1 MKTMNTNIRMILAT
15 ALLALTATTA
25 QARSWRINNNVKQ
38 KPDFIDIN
46 AAMSSEDVVAG
57 DTLYMDPGCNL
68 IAAQNVT
75 KQVTIIGC
83 GYEGNDVPYGQTVI
97 SGRLNIKA
105 ADTKVISV
113 VTTEIVYIMANNVT
127 LERCRTYRIR
137 TSGDNCKN
145 AVIRQCYCNFSGGDP
160 VIEGAGKENTKSAFW
175 TIENCIVLAGNTYYD
190 PQCINGLYNATIR
203 NNLLVAYYGNT
214 SYSGYTLRDIGK
226 SLIQNNII
234 IHTTNASRAL
244 YNVDT
249 DQLSNNVISS
259 NTRTEYNRS
268 NVLTTD
274 SVYNGNVQSYVLTED
289 SPAKNYGADGTDCGI
304 FGGLYPYVKGG
315 LPYGH
320 PYYTR
325 YNISSRADE
334 KGKVKVSLNI
344 KMQDE

>member
-1 MKTMNTNIRMILAT
+1 
-15 ALLALTATTA
+15 
-25 QARSWRINNNVKQ
+25 
-38 KPDFIDIN
+38 
-46 AAMSSEDVVAG
+46 MSSEDVVAG

-83 GYEGNDVPYGQTVI
+83 GYEGNGVPYGQTVI

-105 ADTKVISV
+105 ADTKVIGV

-127 LERCRTYRIR
+127 LERCRTYCIR

-145 AVIRQCYCNFSGGDP
+145 AVIRQCYCNYSSGAP

-175 TIENCIVLAGNTYYD
+175 TIENSIILANGSYD
-190 PQCINGLYNATIR
+190 AQCVSNLYNTTIR
-203 NNLLVAYYGNT
+203 NNLLIDYYNN
-214 SYSGYTLRDIGK
+214 YNGYTFCNIGK

-244 YNVDT
+244 NNVDT

-259 NTRTEYNRS
+259 NTRAEYNHS

-274 SVYNGNVQSYVLTED
+274 SVYTGNVQSYVLTED

-334 KGKVKVSLNI
+334 NGKVKVSLNI